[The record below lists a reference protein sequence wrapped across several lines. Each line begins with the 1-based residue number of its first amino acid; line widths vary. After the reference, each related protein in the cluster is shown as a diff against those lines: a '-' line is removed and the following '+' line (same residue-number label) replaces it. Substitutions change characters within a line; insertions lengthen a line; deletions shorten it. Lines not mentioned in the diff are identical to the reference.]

1 MAQPVPAETTPHANR
16 DAPLLAPDDD
26 PDSAIDKVMLLLDE
40 DRFVTARQTA
50 AEALVRFPDN
60 RRVRGAWCLF
70 DNRNKAK
77 VSPMGA
83 QPSTR
88 EEFAWLRD
96 PPDWAYGKWVALIG
110 AEAVA
115 VADTA
120 AEIREILKSITLP
133 RPPLVHHIS
142 NG

>member
-1 MAQPVPAETTPHANR
+1 MAQPVPDADRN
-16 DAPLLAPDDD
+16 APLLAPDDD
-26 PDSAIDKVMLLLDE
+26 PDGAIDKVMLLLDE
-40 DRFVTARQTA
+40 DRFLTARRTA
-50 AEALVRFPDN
+50 AEALARFPDN
-60 RRVRGAWCLF
+60 RRVQGAWCLF

-77 VSPMGA
+77 VSPMAA

-110 AEAVA
+110 AKAVA

-120 AEIREILKSITLP
+120 TEIREILKSITLS